1 MKEQFQQEDVVFD
14 DSKTNLLKLDMPI
27 GRKRYFIISFII
39 GAIML
44 VLGVLVKYLELAN
57 LLFPAVFIVVFL
69 ILSVLMFLTV
79 INDSK
84 RFWDLCEQKRKGL
97 LFAII
102 LFLLNIVLFFTGLKF
117 LSFIVYMCMI
127 LVRGKLVK

>member
-1 MKEQFQQEDVVFD
+1 
-14 DSKTNLLKLDMPI
+14 
-27 GRKRYFIISFII
+27 
-39 GAIML
+39 
-44 VLGVLVKYLELAN
+44 
-57 LLFPAVFIVVFL
+57 
-69 ILSVLMFLTV
+69 MFLTV

>member
-44 VLGVLVKYLELAN
+44 VLGVLVKYIELAN
-57 LLFPAVFIVVFL
+57 LLLPAVFIVVFL

>member
-1 MKEQFQQEDVVFD
+1 MEEQFQQEDVVFD

-44 VLGVLVKYLELAN
+44 VLGVLVKYIELAN
-57 LLFPAVFIVVFL
+57 LLLPAVFIVVFL

>member
-1 MKEQFQQEDVVFD
+1 MEEQFQQEDVVFD

-44 VLGVLVKYLELAN
+44 VLGVLVKYIELAN
-57 LLFPAVFIVVFL
+57 LLLPAVFIVVFL

-117 LSFIVYMCMI
+117 LSFVVYMCMI

>member
-1 MKEQFQQEDVVFD
+1 MEEQFQQEDVVFD

>member
-1 MKEQFQQEDVVFD
+1 MEEQFQQEDVVFD

-69 ILSVLMFLTV
+69 ILSVLMFLTI

-102 LFLLNIVLFFTGLKF
+102 LFLLNIVLFFTGLKI

>member
-1 MKEQFQQEDVVFD
+1 MEEQFQQEDVVFD

-39 GAIML
+39 GAIIL
-44 VLGVLVKYLELAN
+44 VLGVLVKYIELAN
-57 LLFPAVFIVVFL
+57 LLLPAVFYSRFL

>member
-1 MKEQFQQEDVVFD
+1 MEEQFQQEDVVFD

-39 GAIML
+39 GAIIL
-44 VLGVLVKYLELAN
+44 VLGVLVKYIELAN
-57 LLFPAVFIVVFL
+57 LLLPAVFIVVFL